1 MVSTAVTMSIIIV
14 MEVTTGGN
22 CPMGHVALGD
32 SCTLDSG
39 FPYG

>member
-14 MEVTTGGN
+14 EVTTGGN
-22 CPMGHVALGD
+22 CPMDCVALGD